1 MIKGG
6 KYFVT
11 GTDTDV
17 GKTYVTLALMDMFK
31 KKGCS
36 VIGMKPISAGI
47 DIFNGLEINSD
58 VFHIMQS
65 NSLEINQSIVNSY
78 SLKHPASP
86 HISVEKQVVSI
97 DFSLINSHIKALE
110 GRADLLLVEGA
121 GGYECPIDPLRN
133 ISDLIKYLDIPV
145 IFVVGIK
152 LGCLNHALLTI
163 KSMQSNNQKIFGWV
177 ANIIDPEMTFVE
189 ENILFLKNFIQAPC
203 LGVIPFSNSTSD
215 DSLEDCIHWPSE

>member
-11 GTDTDV
+11 GTDTDI

-133 ISDLIKYLDIPV
+133 ISDLINYLDIPV

-152 LGCLNHALLTI
+152 
-163 KSMQSNNQKIFGWV
+163 IFGWV
-177 ANIIDPEMTFVE
+177 ANIVDPEMTFVE